1 MTTSKVASEARRE
14 SSAKAVNRLNKTFD
28 GLEAGI
34 LNRYKDSGT
43 SGAKQQKK
51 ELAALK
57 IKKKMAFENLRK
69 KQAAD
74 INSIETYGKDAMKG
88 RTFALY
94 SKGGMT
100 NKSGNNDM
108 RKGGMFK

>member
-14 SSAKAVNRLNKTFD
+14 SSAVAANRMKEKFD

>member
-14 SSAKAVNRLNKTFD
+14 SSTTAVTRLKEKFA
-28 GLEAGI
+28 GLKAGI
-34 LNRYKDSGT
+34 MNRYKDSGT
-43 SGAKQQKK
+43 SGAEQQKK
-51 ELAALK
+51 ELAALE
-57 IKKKMAFENLRK
+57 IKKKAALAKLRE
-69 KQAAD
+69 KQAKD
-74 INSIETYGKDAMKG
+74 IKSVKRYGKDAMKA
-88 RTFALY
+88 RTFASY

>member
-14 SSAKAVNRLNKTFD
+14 SSAVAANRMKEKFD

-43 SGAKQQKK
+43 SGAEQQKK
-51 ELAALK
+51 ELAALE
-57 IKKKMAFENLRK
+57 IKKKAALAKLRE
-69 KQAAD
+69 KQAKD
-74 INSIETYGKDAMKG
+74 IKSVKRYGKDAMKA
-88 RTFALY
+88 RTFASY
-94 SKGGMT
+94 SEGGLT
-100 NKSGNNDM
+100 SSGNNDM